1 MSVRATFAI
10 PGDIAT
16 LTGGYG
22 YDREALARLPVYGV
36 DVRHLALPQG
46 FPFPSADALA
56 QTEALLADVEAEHV
70 VLCDGLAYGAV
81 PAPILKQVRSKIVA
95 LVHHPL
101 ALETGLSAQ
110 SAQTLFESEK
120 VALTCAKAVI
130 VSSHLTKD
138 ILIRDYGVDVRLVHV
153 ALPGTERAPR
163 AVGSGGAVHLLA
175 VGSIVPRKAYD
186 VLLSALETCTDLDW
200 SLTIAG
206 SLARAPEYADDVL
219 RHAATA
225 LSGRIQFTGEVSA
238 EALEALYARSDLF
251 VMSSHFEGYGMV
263 LGEAMVRGLPIV
275 MTCGG
280 AMAQTVPEGAALT
293 VAPGDARALGHAL
306 HQAISDRALRRHL
319 ADASYAAGQ
328 DLPTWDDTAQ
338 IIAQVLKEVAA

>member
-1 MSVRATFAI
+1 MSVRAAFAI
-10 PGDIAT
+10 PGDLAT

-22 YDREALARLPVYGV
+22 YDREALARVPAYGV

-46 FPFPSADALA
+46 FPFPSVEALA
-56 QTEALLADVEAEHV
+56 QTQALLADVEAGDV
-70 VLCDGLAYGAV
+70 LLCDGLAYGAV
-81 PAPILKQVRSKIVA
+81 PAPILKQVRAKIVA

-110 SAQTLFESEK
+110 AAQSLFESEK
-120 VALTCAKAVI
+120 VALTCARAVI

-138 ILIRDYGVDVRLVHV
+138 ILIRDYGVEARRIHV

-163 AVGSGGAVHLLA
+163 AVGSGGSVHLLA
-175 VGSIVPRKAYD
+175 VGSVVPRKAYD

-206 SLARAPEYADDVL
+206 SLARAPEYADEVL
-219 RHAATA
+219 RHAASA
-225 LSGRIQFTGEVSA
+225 LSDRIQFAGEVSA
-238 EALEALYARSDLF
+238 AALEALYARSDLF

-280 AMAQTVPEGAALT
+280 AMAQTVPEGVALT
-293 VAPGDARALGHAL
+293 VAPGDVHALGQSL
-306 HQAISDRALRRHL
+306 RQAISDRALRQRL
-319 ADASYAAGQ
+319 AEASYAAGQ
-328 DLPTWDDTAQ
+328 DLPTWDETAQ

>member
-10 PGDIAT
+10 PGDLAT

-22 YDREALARLPVYGV
+22 YDREALERVPAYGV

-46 FPFPSADALA
+46 FPFPSVEALA
-56 QTEALLADVEAEHV
+56 QTQALLADVDADDV
-70 VLCDGLAYGAV
+70 LLCDGLAYGAV
-81 PAPILKQVRSKIVA
+81 PAPILEQVRAKIVA

-101 ALETGLSAQ
+101 ALETGLNAQAAQ
-110 SAQTLFESEK
+110 SLFESEK
-120 VALTCAKAVI
+120 VALTCARAVI

-138 ILIRDYGVDVRLVHV
+138 ILIRDYGVEARRIYV

-163 AVGSGGAVHLLA
+163 AVGSVGTVHLLA

-206 SLARAPEYADDVL
+206 SLARAPEYADEVL
-219 RHAATA
+219 HHAASA
-225 LSGRIQFTGEVSA
+225 LAGRIQFAGEVSA
-238 EALEALYARSDLF
+238 AALEALYARSDLF

-280 AMAQTVPEGAALT
+280 AMAQTVPEGVALT
-293 VAPGDARALGHAL
+293 VAPGDVHALGRSL
-306 HQAISDRALRRHL
+306 RQAISDRALRQRL
-319 ADASYAAGQ
+319 AEASYAAGQ
-328 DLPTWDDTAQ
+328 DLPTWDETAQ